1 MLGVRLFDLLFYLIL
16 LRVIEIQRFKK
27 LNIVIEKCPPFFFL
41 TKSSLLNK
49 NFQFK
54 NHCRRSR

>member
-27 LNIVIEKCPPFFFL
+27 LNIVIEKCPFLFFF
-41 TKSSLLNK
+41 
-49 NFQFK
+49 
-54 NHCRRSR
+54 